1 MSEKLKLWESLERTE
16 KKHTKNF
23 NRAGFKGTAISPA
36 YTCKKLTEAFGPCGS
51 GWKFVQEDEKY
62 VEGHTLSNGDKSI
75 IHVVRGH
82 LEYQCPVTGEK
93 CETGPQYGHT
103 VFVGENKNG
112 VFTDDECQ
120 KKSVTDCLG
129 KCAVLLGC
137 SADVYL
143 GIFDSSKYVN
153 DRTQSQSRATRP
165 AGRAVPRK
173 SEASAATP
181 VADTKRALPKRKVGA
196 KDVPKPASKSKPV
209 KKKPVK
215 KKPVKKKPAAKR
227 KVSAAKSKLPAAA
240 AKRWVPAQFAEW
252 LSDSESPVDLEARYS
267 AIRQANSTTPETL
280 KVCIEACSTAMR
292 EKVEKG
298 TTSWETLTEYLLA
311 DKKVVDANK

>member
-1 MSEKLKLWESLERTE
+1 MSENLKLWESLERTE

-103 VFVGENKNG
+103 VFVGENRNG

-143 GIFDSSKYVN
+143 GIFDSSKYIN
-153 DRTQSQSRATRP
+153 DRNQDRATRL
-165 AGRAVPRK
+165 AGRTVPRK
-173 SEASAATP
+173 TEVSDEAP
-181 VADTKRALPKRKVGA
+181 VADTKRAVPKRKVG
-196 KDVPKPASKSKPV
+196 SKSPA

-215 KKPVKKKPAAKR
+215 KRPAVKR
-227 KVSAAKSKLPAAA
+227 KVSASKSKLPAAA
-240 AKRWVPAQFAEW
+240 AKRWVPAQFVEW
-252 LSDSESPVDLEARYS
+252 LSDSESSADLQARYS
-267 AIRQANSTTPETL
+267 AIRQSDSTTPETL
-280 KVCIEACSTAMR
+280 KACIEACSTAMR

-298 TTSWETLTEYLLA
+298 TASWETLTDYLLA
-311 DKKVVDANK
+311 DKKVVDAAE